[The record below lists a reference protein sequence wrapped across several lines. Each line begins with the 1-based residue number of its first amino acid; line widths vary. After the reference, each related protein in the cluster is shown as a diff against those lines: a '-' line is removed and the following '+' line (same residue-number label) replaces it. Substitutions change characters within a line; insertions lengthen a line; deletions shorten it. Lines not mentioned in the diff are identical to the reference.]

1 MRIKNNGIEE
11 NVDNKISKFYNT
23 SVETCSCSFWSSFS
37 VPCRHILVIRKYN
50 NLDIFSK
57 TCFHTRYIVSSE
69 NALIASMD
77 TDDVNGDIDDLIE
90 DETFVD
96 DFDCSNKILSDRE
109 KFNTAL
115 TITKNI
121 ADILSNY
128 GTQTFNKYV
137 KELKVIENNARNGI
151 SLFTLKNSGLTISA
165 VEPEEHIHSNN
176 EELKE
181 PEEQIQS
188 NNESCSNESNKNLKF
203 KTKIKTKG
211 RPKRK
216 TKQTTFYKK
225 KIKIQN

>member
-1 MRIKNNGIEE
+1 MDKFKKCLYSQSYEEYEEQKKEFLEICKSVQVIVGTKDKYASLEEQLVKNW
-11 NVDNKISKFYNT
+11 D
-23 SVETCSCSFWSSFS
+23 SCKE
-37 VPCRHILVIRKYN
+37 I
-50 NLDIFSK
+50 
-57 TCFHTRYIVSSE
+57 E

-77 TDDVNGDIDDLIE
+77 TDDVTGDIDDLIE
-90 DETFVD
+90 DQTFVD

-137 KELKVIENNARNGI
+137 EELKVIENNARNGI
-151 SLFTLKNSGLTISA
+151 SLFTLKNSGLSA
-165 VEPEEHIHSNN
+165 V
-176 EELKE
+176 E

-225 KIKIQN
+225 KD